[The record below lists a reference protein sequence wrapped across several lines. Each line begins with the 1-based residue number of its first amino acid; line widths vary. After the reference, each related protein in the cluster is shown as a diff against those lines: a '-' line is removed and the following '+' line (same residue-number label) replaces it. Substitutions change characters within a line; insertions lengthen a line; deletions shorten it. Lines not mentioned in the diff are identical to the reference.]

1 MTADF
6 WILLLNC
13 LPWLENYRGT
23 SLDVLSCVFLF
34 FIIFFKIFF
43 LILKFEVIELPLN
56 KFIKNLNNYVSKK
69 LKTFFFG
76 AKKYLSNFYTH

>member
-1 MTADF
+1 MSY
-6 WILLLNC
+6 L
-13 LPWLENYRGT
+13 
-23 SLDVLSCVFLF
+23 VFFYFLLF
-34 FIIFFKIFF
+34 FLKFFF